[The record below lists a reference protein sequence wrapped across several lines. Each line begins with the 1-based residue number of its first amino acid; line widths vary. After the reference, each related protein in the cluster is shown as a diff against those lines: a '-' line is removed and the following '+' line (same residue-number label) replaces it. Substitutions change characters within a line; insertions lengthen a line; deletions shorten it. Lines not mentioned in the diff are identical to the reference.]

1 MNSGKKIEMKNIVI
15 FASGNGTN
23 AQCIAEYFKDRND
36 VRIPLLLCN
45 KKNAYVFERARNL
58 GIPSRLV
65 TREEFH
71 SDSLTEELL
80 RIPADLIVLAGFLWL
95 VPEKMVRAFPKRIVN
110 IHPALL
116 PKYGGKGMYG
126 DRVHEAVIAAKEKQS
141 GITIHLIDEEYD
153 KGTTLF
159 QATCPVEA
167 SDTPDSLAQKIHQ
180 LEHRHFPEVIDRYLN
195 TL

>member
-1 MNSGKKIEMKNIVI
+1 MNFGKKLKMKNIVI

-23 AQCIAEYFKDRND
+23 AQCIAEYFKERND
-36 VRIPLLLCN
+36 VHIPLILCN
-45 KKNAYVFERARNL
+45 KKNAYVFERAKNL
-58 GIPSRLV
+58 GIPSRHFS
-65 TREEFH
+65 REEFH
-71 SDSLTEELL
+71 SEAFVEEL
-80 RIPADLIVLAGFLWL
+80 RQIPADLIVLAGFLWL
-95 VPEKMVRAFPKRIVN
+95 VPEKMVEAFPKRIVN

-141 GITIHLIDEEYD
+141 GITIHVIDKEYD

-159 QATCPVEA
+159 QATCPVTA
-167 SDTPDSLAQKIHQ
+167 DDTPDSLAQKIHR
-180 LEHRHFPEVIDRYLN
+180 LEHRHFPEVIDQYLQ

>member
-1 MNSGKKIEMKNIVI
+1 MKNIVI

-126 DRVHEAVIAAKEKQS
+126 DRVHEDVIKSGDKES
-141 GITIHLIDEEYD
+141 GITIHYVNNEYD
-153 KGTTLF
+153 SGDIIFK
-159 QATCPVEA
+159 ATCPILPD
-167 SDTPDSLAQKIHQ
+167 DTPDSLAERVHA
-180 LEHRHFPEVIDRYLN
+180 LEYQHFPHVIEEVALSI
-195 TL
+195 

>member
-1 MNSGKKIEMKNIVI
+1 MKNIVI

-23 AQCIAEYFKDRND
+23 AQCIAEHFKSRED
-36 VRIPLLLCN
+36 VRIPLILCN
-45 KKNAYVFERARNL
+45 KKDAYVFERARRL
-58 GIPSRLV
+58 GIAARYFS
-65 TREEFH
+65 REEFH
-71 SDSLTEELL
+71 SEAFVEEL
-80 RIPADLIVLAGFLWL
+80 RQIPADLIVLAGFLWL
-95 VPEKMVRAFPKRIVN
+95 VPEKMVKAFPKRIVN

-153 KGTTLF
+153 KGKTLF
-159 QATCPVEA
+159 QAACPVTA
-167 SDTPDSLAQKIHQ
+167 DDTPDSLAQKIHR
-180 LEHRHFPEVIDRYLN
+180 LEHRHFPEVIDQYLL

>member
-1 MNSGKKIEMKNIVI
+1 MNSGKKFEMKNIVI

-23 AQCIAEYFKDRND
+23 AQCIAEHFASRND

-80 RIPADLIVLAGFLWL
+80 QIPADLIVLAGFLWL

-159 QATCPVEA
+159 QATCTVEV
-167 SDTPDSLAQKIHQ
+167 SDTPDSLAQKIHA
-180 LEHRHFPEVIDRYLN
+180 LEHRHFPEVIDRYLQ